1 MSKYAPN
8 LEQTIV
14 AEIVKR
20 IGTAV
25 IGCGEIAERAH
36 IPNLLVEP
44 LAKVEAVSDI
54 DEKRLLAIQ
63 EKFNL
68 SKNDCYTD
76 YTKVLALKDV
86 DAVIVATPAVTHG
99 EIALKAIQAG
109 KHVFVEKPISVTVA
123 EAESIVK
130 SAKQTELKV
139 MVGYQH
145 RFISNH
151 RIAKRYLR
159 TGKIGDP
166 FFGEAHSETLIVK
179 PEEGILIDYVVHLID
194 LLCWYFDDSRVEE
207 VAALSY
213 VDKEETPAKHA
224 IMIMRFSNNVLGKI
238 GAFFMEN
245 YTSWSASDRYVKILG
260 TSGKL
265 VTDLTGPTITLYK
278 EGSLLSRLRGPHT
291 FMPRGAIQEN
301 LPLTE
306 AAYKRE
312 MNIFIQ
318 SILKD
323 RKPEVDAEQG
333 LAIQKILEATQKSI
347 TEKKFVKVNL

>member
-1 MSKYAPN
+1 MK
-8 LEQTIV
+8 QIRV
-14 AEIVKR
+14 
-20 IGTAV
+20 AV
-25 IGCGEIAERAH
+25 IGCGDIAERAH
-36 IPNLLVEP
+36 IPNVFAEP
-44 LAKVEAVSDI
+44 QARLEAVVDI
-54 DEKRLLAIQ
+54 NKNRLLAIQ

-68 SKNDCYTD
+68 SKDSCYTD
-76 YTKVLALKDV
+76 YTNVLALKDI
-86 DAVIVATPAVTHG
+86 DAVVVATPAVTHG
-99 EIALKAIQAG
+99 EIVRKAIEAG
-109 KHVFVEKPISVTVA
+109 KHVFVEKPLSATVTEA
-123 EAESIVK
+123 EAIVK
-130 SAKQTELKV
+130 SAKQAEVKV

-145 RFISNH
+145 RFVASH

-213 VDKEETPAKHA
+213 ADKEETEEKHA

-260 TSGKL
+260 TKGKL
-265 VTDLTGPTITLYK
+265 VTDLTGPAITFYK

-306 AAYKRE
+306 AAYRRE

-318 SILKD
+318 SIIQD

-333 LAIQKILEATQKSI
+333 LAIQKILEAAQKSI